1 MQRKT
6 FESNRDMAVIA
17 VTYEAGIFLSG
28 RRRGE
33 GMKRIVTLLGK
44 LISQTIEEC
53 VETIKE
59 VYQVILYC
67 LTSLKSIIC
76 REALWGMNIDRLL
89 RMDNIEYLQEY
100 NIGPPRTAFIDRENI
115 CFGSLKCK

>member
-100 NIGPPRTAFIDRENI
+100 NIGPPRTAFINRENI

>member
-6 FESNRDMAVIA
+6 FERNSDMAVIA

>member
-1 MQRKT
+1 MKLAFSSLVAR
-6 FESNRDMAVIA
+6 E
-17 VTYEAGIFLSG
+17 
-28 RRRGE
+28 E

-59 VYQVILYC
+59 IYQVIHYC

-89 RMDNIEYLQEY
+89 RMDNIQYLQEY
-100 NIGPPRTAFIDRENI
+100 NIGPPRTAFINRENI

>member
-89 RMDNIEYLQEY
+89 RMDNIQYLQEY
-100 NIGPPRTAFIDRENI
+100 NIGPPRTAFINRENI

>member
-59 VYQVILYC
+59 VYQVIHYC

-89 RMDNIEYLQEY
+89 RMDNIQYLQEY
-100 NIGPPRTAFIDRENI
+100 NIGPPRTAFINRENI